1 MSTEKKIMV
10 AALICVSAVLIATG
24 GSIVAG
30 NAAIPVERPFRI
42 HCEATVLIDWEN
54 QNTNAD
60 GRPIVPWTMTA
71 SQVSTEG
78 WSENQGQGVIYL
90 DTFVGEGSGVCTDLN
105 GGTITWDSSEV
116 FGSQHTVV
124 TFTGGTGQYEN
135 ASGEFT
141 LDYTI
146 LTSEVNEDGNPV
158 KITYTF
164 WGAGSITKMI

>member
-10 AALICVSAVLIATG
+10 ATLICLSALLLAKG

-30 NAAIPVERPFRI
+30 NGAIPVERPFRI
-42 HCEATVLIDWEN
+42 HGDATVLIDWADP
-54 QNTNAD
+54 NTDSD
-60 GRPIVPWTMTA
+60 GRPFVPWTMQA

-78 WSENQGQGVIYL
+78 WSDNQGEGVIYL
-90 DTFVGEGSGVCTDLN
+90 DTFVSEGSGVCTGLN
-105 GGTITWDSSEV
+105 GETVTWESSEV

-124 TFTGGTGQYEN
+124 TFTGGTGRYES
-135 ASGEFT
+135 ASGQFA

-146 LTSEVNEDGNPV
+146 ITSELNDEGNPT
-158 KITYTF
+158 KLTYTF

>member
-10 AALICVSAVLIATG
+10 AALICVSALLIAEG

-30 NAAIPVERPFRI
+30 NGAIPVERPFRI
-42 HCEATVLIDWEN
+42 HSDATVVIDWEN
-54 QNTNAD
+54 QSINAD

-78 WSENQGQGVIYL
+78 WSDNQGQGVIYL
-90 DTFVGEGSGVCTDLN
+90 DTFVAEGSGVCTDIN
-105 GGTITWDSSEV
+105 GQTITWDSSEV
-116 FGSQHTVV
+116 FGSQHAVI

-135 ASGEFT
+135 ASGEFS

-146 LTSEVNEDGNPV
+146 ITSELNDEGNPT
-158 KITYTF
+158 KLTYTF